1 MGPKRYEYS
10 GFRKFLV
17 NKGYKGEIAMYSE
30 NITDYIHTKC
40 MEKCDACIK
49 SGDETI
55 KMDIQ
60 WKTLEGKFFMISGA
74 NISCAC
80 TRSPNGIAP
89 YSHLGD
95 GNLHLVVVRHTSM
108 INNLRLLLRI
118 ASKNQSFENLPF
130 VEVYRARE
138 FCFRA
143 VDDQSLWNCDGEIQ
157 HQTDIRAKYYSII
170 FT

>member
-10 GFRKFLV
+10 GFRKFLI

-30 NITDYIHTKC
+30 IRDDYMHTKC
-40 MEKCDACIK
+40 MEKCEACGT
-49 SGDETI
+49 SGDNTV

-118 ASKNQSFENLPF
+118 SSKKQGFENLPF

-143 VDDQSLWNCDGEIQ
+143 IDDQSLWNCDGEVQ
-157 HQTDIRAKYYSII
+157 HQTDIRAKYL
-170 FT
+170 